1 MIDIDFFRKDIIIA
15 LETLPDGELLI
26 IIWIKLL
33 LLAKKHNKGGL
44 ICFLKNVDVTD
55 ELLACFLN
63 TRVSFVTYALNVFS
77 DYGMIHRKNGTLE
90 ILNLGE
96 YIK

>member
-15 LETLPDGELLI
+15 LETLPDGEQLI

-33 LLAKKHNKGGL
+33 LLAKKHNNGGL
-44 ICFLKNVDVTD
+44 ICFLKNIDVTD

-63 TRVSFVTYALNVFS
+63 TRVSFVTYALKVFS
-77 DYGMIHRKNGTLE
+77 VYGMIERKNGTLE

-96 YIK
+96 YVK